1 MTKLCLSVRS
11 SAAKSR
17 WRERPRLSQTE
28 WVSYQDDPIGFEE
41 RLRAKLQPAN
51 LRATMAF
58 AGLYQIT
65 NEMIR
70 HAVIDKVRDFYWI
83 DLEGNGAMSTED
95 REQYRLQVLSLDRR
109 EFTASLLWLVN
120 SKAITQAQADR
131 LSAVHAHRNELTH
144 ELVRFIVDADAD
156 PDIGLFSEALSIL
169 KDLHRFWIDV
179 ELSTGGFFLPDGTT
193 VDDVD
198 PDEVTPASLMVL
210 QQCIDAYVE
219 GFETPR
225 PFLGATELKALSVA
239 PL

>member
-1 MTKLCLSVRS
+1 
-11 SAAKSR
+11 
-17 WRERPRLSQTE
+17 
-28 WVSYQDDPIGFEE
+28 VSYQDDPIGFEQ

-65 NEMIR
+65 SEMIR

-83 DLEGNGAMSTED
+83 GVESDGAMSAGD

-120 SKAITQAQADR
+120 SEALSQAQADR
-131 LSAVHAHRNELTH
+131 LRAVHTHRNELTH
-144 ELVRFIVDADAD
+144 ELVKYMVDADTD
-156 PDIGLFSEALSIL
+156 PDTDLLTEALGIL

-179 ELSTGGFFLPDGTT
+179 ELSTGGFFLPDGTN

-198 PDEVTPASLMVL
+198 PDEVTPASLILL

-219 GFETPR
+219 GFETAER
-225 PFLGATELKALSVA
+225 AADDATGAASL
-239 PL
+239 